1 MVNLIENL
9 GLLNDVLEDRKDFFL
24 TTSFGYQSSI
34 MFFIFDI
41 MGIVPDVVYIDN
53 GLTRGDVGQHRKEI
67 EKRFKFNFI
76 HIDRREY
83 VNQKLAGREF
93 YSLPQKERLDL
104 CRSSKREPLK
114 NYIDENNKTIWITG
128 IRKAQTENRK
138 DTKFINSSDLNVV
151 KVSPLAKLS
160 DNDILEISKK
170 YKLPVNK
177 NYFDMCKDNE
187 SKECGLHI
195 SN

>member
-1 MVNLIENL
+1 
-9 GLLNDVLEDRKDFFL
+9 
-24 TTSFGYQSSI
+24 

-41 MGIVPDVVYIDN
+41 ISIVPDVVYIDN

-114 NYIDENNKTIWITG
+114 TILMKIIKQFGLQALEKHRLKIEKILNLLT
-128 IRKAQTENRK
+128 AQ
-138 DTKFINSSDLNVV
+138 I
-151 KVSPLAKLS
+151 
-160 DNDILEISKK
+160 
-170 YKLPVNK
+170 
-177 NYFDMCKDNE
+177 
-187 SKECGLHI
+187 
-195 SN
+195 

>member
-9 GLLNDVLEDRKDFFL
+9 GLLNDVLEDRKDFL

-67 EKRFKFNFI
+67 EKGLSSI
-76 HIDRREY
+76 LYTLIDENMSIKNLQ
-83 VNQKLAGREF
+83 VENF

-160 DNDILEISKK
+160 DNDILEISK
-170 YKLPVNK
+170 NT
-177 NYFDMCKDNE
+177 NFQ
-187 SKECGLHI
+187 
-195 SN
+195 